1 MDSNKDSN
9 KQSFNLKD
17 LIDEKEINK
26 YKEIEEEEK
35 NKEQNIISDE
45 EQKKKL

>member
-26 YKEIEEEEK
+26 YK
-35 NKEQNIISDE
+35 KEQNIISE
-45 EQKKKL
+45 EEKKKKL